1 MGSQTGILNLRKNET
16 NLIILWS
23 IEQSNTKKSSV
34 DRICIKN
41 TFTNFA
47 RCSHCV
53 VSNENIS
60 KWLYFFAAMQELK
73 RNEYSYMK
81 AGVVASRDQLCI
93 LESLKHV

>member
-1 MGSQTGILNLRKNET
+1 MNSSDEAETCNGLGVLNNPTQRKVPLIVYASRTHSQIL
-16 NLIILWS
+16 
-23 IEQSNTKKSSV
+23 QGV
-34 DRICIKN
+34 
-41 TFTNFA
+41 
-47 RCSHCV
+47 CV